1 MPAIK
6 PMQSLQPGRL
16 QNRAEE
22 TYARILDMISTGV
35 LPRGTFLLER
45 ALAEELGVSRTPVR
59 EALTRLESEGLAMR
73 VGRGQLVVKEPAIR
87 EYIEILH
94 LRQIIESEAA
104 MVAAQNLPIEE
115 ADALIHAVRGL
126 LARKPYRSAE
136 QLRIDDLIHDSI
148 ARASGNQHL
157 AKLVNDLRLRTRIF
171 DLHKMPHRLEVGGK
185 EHIELLTCI
194 KRRDG
199 EGARRAMRQHLE
211 NVKRSIVER
220 LTQF

>member
-1 MPAIK
+1 MEP
-6 PMQSLQPGRL
+6 LQPGR

-35 LPRGTFLLER
+35 LSRGAFLLER
-45 ALAEELGVSRTPVR
+45 TLAEGLGVSRTPVR

-104 MVAAQNLPIEE
+104 MVAAQHLPAED
-115 ADALIHAVRGL
+115 ADALIDAVQGL
-126 LARKPYRSAE
+126 LASKPYQAAE
-136 QLRIDDLIHDSI
+136 QLRIDDLIHGSI

-157 AKLVNDLRLRTRIF
+157 AKLVHDLRLRTRIF
-171 DLHKMPHRLEVGGK
+171 DLHKMPHRLEVGSQ
-185 EHIELLTCI
+185 EHIALLTCI